1 VPLISGVVL
10 ALVWANLDP
19 AGYHHFNTTPLT
31 GPLSFYFISND
42 IFMALFFGIAAVEI
56 TQSCLPGGDLN
67 PLSRAMNP
75 LLATLGGV
83 LGPALV
89 YTILNRLYGA
99 PELARGWGV
108 PTATDI
114 ALAWLSARM
123 VFGSAHPAVSF
134 LLLLAVADDAIGLA
148 IIALF
153 YPDPLHP
160 VVPVWL
166 LLTLGGMAAAYC
178 LRRMEVRGYWPYITL
193 GGGLSWAG
201 LYLAHLH
208 PALALVF
215 IVPFLPHA
223 TRESKH
229 LFEEDPADYSTLSRF
244 EQEWKVVVD
253 IGLFIFGLANG
264 GVEFTNTGTVTWLV
278 LASLLIGKTGG
289 IFAFGCLAGMVGFK
303 LPDGVKKRDL
313 LVIGVVAG
321 TGFTVA
327 IFVAG
332 QAFVDHAVMD
342 AAKMGAMFSAISVL
356 IGILLGRL
364 LGVWRCVR

>member
-1 VPLISGVVL
+1 
-10 ALVWANLDP
+10 
-19 AGYHHFNTTPLT
+19 
-31 GPLSFYFISND
+31 
-42 IFMALFFGIAAVEI
+42 
-56 TQSCLPGGDLN
+56 
-67 PLSRAMNP
+67 
-75 LLATLGGV
+75 V

-89 YTILNRLYGA
+89 YTLLNVMFGA
-99 PELARGWGV
+99 PALARGWGI

-114 ALAWLSARM
+114 ALAWLAARM
-123 VFGSAHPAVSF
+123 VFGSDHPAVSY

-160 VVPVWL
+160 VVPAWL
-166 LLTLGGMAAAYC
+166 ILILCGMAAAYG
-178 LRRMEVRGYWPYITL
+178 LRRRDVRGYWPYIIF

-223 TRESKH
+223 KRGSKQ

-244 EQEWKVVVD
+244 EHEWKVVVD
-253 IGLFIFGLANG
+253 IGLFIFGLTNA
-264 GVEFTNTGTVTWLV
+264 GVEFTNAGTVTWLV
-278 LASLLIGKTGG
+278 LTALLVGKPVG
-289 IFAFGCLAGMVGFK
+289 IFAFGCLAAAMGFR
-303 LPDGVKKRDL
+303 LPNGVRKRDL

-327 IFVAG
+327 IFVSG
-332 QAFVDHAVMD
+332 QAFIDHAVIE
-342 AAKMGAMFSAISVL
+342 AAKMGAMFSAVAVL
-356 IGILLGRL
+356 FGVLLGRL
-364 LGVWRCVR
+364 LGIWKCMR